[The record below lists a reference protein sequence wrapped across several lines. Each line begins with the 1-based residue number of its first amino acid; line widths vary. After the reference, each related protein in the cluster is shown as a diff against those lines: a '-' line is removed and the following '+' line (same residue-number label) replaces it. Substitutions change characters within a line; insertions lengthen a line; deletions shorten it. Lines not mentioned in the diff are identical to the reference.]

1 MPSAEWQVADGERR
15 LDRVG
20 GRLVTSSSMAKGKL
34 AEFGAFVKANALF
47 DLVVEDMSGLKK
59 NPLCWRLIG
68 QQVAS
73 ADSISA
79 NIEEGYGRGSTK
91 DFVHFLVIARG
102 SARETC
108 GRYTRMKH
116 WLPIETITNRI
127 ALCEEIIHILTAT
140 IRKLR
145 PQPNAK

>member
-1 MPSAEWQVADGERR
+1 
-15 LDRVG
+15 
-20 GRLVTSSSMAKGKL
+20 MAKGKL

-47 DLVVEDMSGLKK
+47 DLVVEDMSTLKGE
-59 NPLCWRLIG
+59 PMCWRLIS

-91 DFVHFLVIARG
+91 DSVHFLVIARG

-108 GRYTRMKH
+108 GRYIRMKH
-116 WLPIETITNRI
+116 WLPTELIADRT

-145 PQPNAK
+145 PQPDAK